1 MEEITLEKIDI
12 IRQRSNLT
20 YAEAKEVLEKNN
32 GNLIDTLIYIEQN
45 NKNILKNIS
54 NAGSDL
60 VDTIKDIIKKGNVN
74 RIKIKKDNKVLVDIP
89 VNAGIAAGAIS
100 LGAPYVLAIAAIS
113 ALVTKVTIEIEK
125 SNGDVEIINNVVKE
139 RAEDIKEK
147 TEEVINDIKNNISN
161 ITNKNNY
168 NDEHETK
175 SSEEVNN
182 QNSQELD

>member
-60 VDTIKDIIKKGNVN
+60 LDTVKDIIKKGNVT

-89 VNAGIAAGAIS
+89 VTAGIAAGAIG

-139 RAEDIKEK
+139 KAEDIKEK

-161 ITNKNNY
+161 ITNINNNKY
-168 NDEHETK
+168 ETK
-175 SSEEVNN
+175 NQGDDNN
-182 QNSQELD
+182 QNFQEMD